1 MEKLHIGFSSCPN
14 DTFIF
19 DSLVNK
25 RIDTKGMDFQV
36 HIADVEELNRMALK
50 AELDVTKIS
59 YYGYTFIADN
69 YVLLDAGSALGRN
82 NGPLLVS
89 KYKIYP
95 DELADVRIAIP
106 GEHTTANLLLSIAFP
121 GAIQKKTY
129 LFSDIEAAVLDEEMD
144 AGLLI
149 HENRFTYE
157 ERGLQKIVDFGEY
170 WEDTMK
176 SPIPLGGIAIKRT
189 LDETLKL
196 KFNEVLKD
204 SVAYAFEHPKEAYPY
219 IRRYA
224 QEMDEDVMYRHI
236 DLYVNEYT
244 RNLGKQGRNA
254 IQTLYKKA
262 SELGLIPP
270 LNQQI
275 FLT

>member
-19 DSLVNK
+19 DPLVHK
-25 RIDTKGMDFQV
+25 RIDTKGIDFQV
-36 HIADVEELNRMALK
+36 HIADVEELNRMALN

-59 YYGYTFIADN
+59 YYGYTYIADK

-89 KYKIYP
+89 KHKIYP

-121 GAIQKKTY
+121 EVKQKKPY
-129 LFSDIEAAVLDEEMD
+129 LFSDIESVVLDEEMD

-149 HENRFTYE
+149 HENRFTYAQ
-157 ERGLQKIVDFGEY
+157 RGLQKIVDFGEY

-189 LDETLKL
+189 LDESLKHR
-196 KFNEVLKD
+196 FNEILTK

-219 IRRYA
+219 IRKYA
-224 QEMDEDVMYRHI
+224 QEMDEDVMYKHI
-236 DLYVNEYT
+236 DLYVNDFT
-244 RNLGKQGRNA
+244 RNLGQQGREA
-254 IQTLYKKA
+254 IEILYKKA
-262 SELGLIPP
+262 SEQGLIPP

>member
-1 MEKLHIGFSSCPN
+1 MDKLHIGFSSCPN

-19 DSLVNK
+19 DPLVNK

-89 KYKIYP
+89 KHKIYP
-95 DELADVRIAIP
+95 DELADIRIAIP

-121 GAIQKKTY
+121 EAKQKKSY
-129 LFSDIEAAVLDEEMD
+129 LFSDIESVVLDEEMD

-157 ERGLQKIVDFGEY
+157 QRGLQKIVDFGEY
-170 WEDTMK
+170 WEDTMR
-176 SPIPLGGIAIKRT
+176 SPIPLGGIAIKRS
-189 LDETLKL
+189 LDAKLKL
-196 KFNEVLKD
+196 NFNEVLGK

-219 IRRYA
+219 IRKYA
-224 QEMDEDVMYRHI
+224 QEMDEEVMYKHI

-244 RNLGKQGRNA
+244 RNLGKQGRTA

-262 SELGLIPP
+262 SEQGLIPP

>member
-19 DSLVNK
+19 DPLVHK
-25 RIDTKGMDFQV
+25 RIDTKGIDFQV
-36 HIADVEELNRMALK
+36 HIADVEELNRMALN
-50 AELDVTKIS
+50 AELDITKIS

-89 KYKIYP
+89 KHKIYP

-121 GAIQKKTY
+121 EAKQKKSY
-129 LFSDIEAAVLDEEMD
+129 LFSDIEAVVLDEEMD

-149 HENRFTYE
+149 HENRFTYAQ
-157 ERGLQKIVDFGEY
+157 RGLQKIVDFGEY

-189 LDETLKL
+189 LDESLKHS
-196 KFNEVLKD
+196 FNEILTK

-219 IRRYA
+219 IRKYA
-224 QEMDEDVMYRHI
+224 QEMDEDVMYKHI
-236 DLYVNEYT
+236 DLYVNDFT
-244 RNLGKQGRNA
+244 RNLGQQGREA
-254 IQTLYKKA
+254 IEILYKKA
-262 SELGLIPP
+262 IEQGLIPP